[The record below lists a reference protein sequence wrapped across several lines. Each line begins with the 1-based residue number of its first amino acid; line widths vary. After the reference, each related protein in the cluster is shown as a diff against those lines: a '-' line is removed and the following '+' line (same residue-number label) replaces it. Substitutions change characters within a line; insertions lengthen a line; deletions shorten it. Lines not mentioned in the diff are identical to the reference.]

1 MWLSGV
7 LRRLFPTGSIQRSPK
22 LTSRPQQ
29 DGLLLEAPEE
39 NPLPCSFQ
47 LLEASCTPWPTA
59 FFSNFKASKGWS
71 GLSQTV
77 SVGLFASVVTSQTLV
92 LPPLS
97 CSNPCDGSELTWLT
111 QDHLPSSRLLIQ
123 SHLQSPFCH
132 RKVTYAQVLGITIGT
147 SLGWGIIILPTT
159 RRRGHGYVHS
169 CCKHILSASCMPSC
183 SRSQR
188 HRGTRQT
195 ITPASRSPNSSEM
208 GRQEHD
214 Q

>member
-1 MWLSGV
+1 M
-7 LRRLFPTGSIQRSPK
+7 LFPASRSF
-22 LTSRPQQ
+22 LHSLAH
-29 DGLLLEAPEE
+29 GLLLH
-39 NPLPCSFQ
+39 LQSQ
-47 LLEASCTPWPTA
+47 QGLVRS
-59 FFSNFKASKGWS
+59 FSNHVS
-71 GLSQTV
+71 GALCFHCHFSDSGAPT
-77 SVGLFASVVTSQTLV
+77 SLLFQ
-92 LPPLS
+92 PR
-97 CSNPCDGSELTWLT
+97 DGSELTRLT

-195 ITPASRSPNSSEM
+195 ITPASRSPNSSET